1 VAGAFLASYFSA
13 VNAAQFQFSFS
24 LFVFSMVVLGGVGSI
39 RGVVVGAIVLSAVN
53 SWLLP
58 DVLAS
63 LPRRV
68 GLDFD
73 FSAIASGVYGAMI
86 VIVMLLRPNGLVP
99 ARGAG
104 GGERR
109 GGRPWF

>member
-1 VAGAFLASYFSA
+1 
-13 VNAAQFQFSFS
+13 
-24 LFVFSMVVLGGVGSI
+24 MVVLGGVGSI
-39 RGVVVGAIVLSAVN
+39 RGVVVGAIVLSTVN
-53 SWLLP
+53 SYLLP

-73 FSAIASGVYGAMI
+73 FSAIASGVYGAII

-99 ARGAG
+99 APGAVGAG
-104 GGERR
+104 RR
-109 GGRPWF
+109 RGRPWF

>member
-1 VAGAFLASYFSA
+1 
-13 VNAAQFQFSFS
+13 
-24 LFVFSMVVLGGVGSI
+24 MVVLGGVGSI
-39 RGVVVGAIVLSAVN
+39 RGVVLGAIVLSAVN
-53 SWLLP
+53 SYLLP

-63 LPRRV
+63 LPRKV

-73 FSAIASGVYGAMI
+73 FSAIASGVYGAII
-86 VIVMLLRPNGLVP
+86 VIVMLLRPHGLVP
-99 ARGAG
+99 AQGAG